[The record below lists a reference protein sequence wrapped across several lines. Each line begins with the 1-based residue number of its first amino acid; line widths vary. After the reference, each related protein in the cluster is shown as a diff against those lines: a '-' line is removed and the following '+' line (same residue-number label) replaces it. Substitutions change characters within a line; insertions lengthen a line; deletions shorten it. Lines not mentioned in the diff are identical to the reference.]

1 MPDILE
7 QIASEQNTISFTFA
21 DGIDPSGYRARL
33 FMSYPGVNDLS
44 GETGTGLYVRL
55 PITNASDIITYDDW
69 DCNFRPRYDGVGP
82 GGSDRSFSVEVVCE
96 FSGDTPNHE
105 IELIDQD
112 GNPYIP
118 SGASAISD
126 SYGSDNLPA
135 CILIERKDSTA
146 EISSVEYDTVTGYV
160 TVRTAE
166 EHGFS
171 EGDAVTISGLPRTD
185 HSMGIGGERFNGTYR
200 VSPVS
205 PTSFRYMTRFYP
217 GYGEDIHTRYDNCSN
232 VVATKWIT
240 CEYLVDKTIGCGDGE
255 AYVEWPGYTLERG
268 DRIVLSSGGEPAVPA
283 EVVGL
288 GDTVFVCRSSAI
300 APDSVFDGVM
310 YSPRT
315 PVAEVPANYGSAP
328 NGSTVVAG
336 NTRCRIAPS
345 VLGSF
350 CEGEYA
356 SSEEDDLL
364 LGNGRVIAMQFT
376 PAPGMDASGDC
387 GFTLSFRVKSST
399 EMSAEVLLYE
409 MSDCSWG
416 TESGAEVLEK
426 LTGIV
431 LGMATVS
438 SAPEND
444 CDYDTRM
451 RVFGIDISSDTGKRW
466 LASGRPVG
474 LAMVLYRRAEGELV
488 VPAGSVHVTQTV
500 TEGEYPIGAK
510 MESSMVTYG
519 DTVRIYSTGSGKFG
533 TQAGL
538 LRVSVDGGT
547 DPESWLPV
555 SLSSGDRIS
564 FVLPGQ
570 VPGGR
575 HTFTVMQ
582 YVSGEWVAATGPIQA
597 GIVVADPA
605 IVSLNQRLTPGE
617 VNGTVSYTGKYN
629 RDFGYVGFSEITDDN
644 SLIQNLYSCLLTRK
658 GERLFNRDF
667 GTRLEEMVFSLRG
680 NVGENE
686 LLQECLEAITKY
698 EPRIT
703 LVYEAC
709 RLEDAGPN
717 GMTLVLGIEVPGGD
731 MKTLSIPFKYRGMY

>member
-1 MPDILE
+1 M
-7 QIASEQNTISFTFA
+7 
-21 DGIDPSGYRARL
+21 
-33 FMSYPGVNDLS
+33 
-44 GETGTGLYVRL
+44 
-55 PITNASDIITYDDW
+55 
-69 DCNFRPRYDGVGP
+69 
-82 GGSDRSFSVEVVCE
+82 
-96 FSGDTPNHE
+96 
-105 IELIDQD
+105 
-112 GNPYIP
+112 
-118 SGASAISD
+118 
-126 SYGSDNLPA
+126 
-135 CILIERKDSTA
+135 
-146 EISSVEYDTVTGYV
+146 
-160 TVRTAE
+160 
-166 EHGFS
+166 
-171 EGDAVTISGLPRTD
+171 
-185 HSMGIGGERFNGTYR
+185 
-200 VSPVS
+200 
-205 PTSFRYMTRFYP
+205 
-217 GYGEDIHTRYDNCSN
+217 
-232 VVATKWIT
+232 
-240 CEYLVDKTIGCGDGE
+240 
-255 AYVEWPGYTLERG
+255 
-268 DRIVLSSGGEPAVPA
+268 
-283 EVVGL
+283 
-288 GDTVFVCRSSAI
+288 
-300 APDSVFDGVM
+300 
-310 YSPRT
+310 
-315 PVAEVPANYGSAP
+315 
-328 NGSTVVAG
+328 
-336 NTRCRIAPS
+336 
-345 VLGSF
+345 
-350 CEGEYA
+350 
-356 SSEEDDLL
+356 
-364 LGNGRVIAMQFT
+364 IAMQFT

-547 DPESWLPV
+547 DPELWLPV

-597 GIVVADPA
+597 GIVVTDPA
-605 IVSLNQRLTPGE
+605 IVSLNRRLTPGE

-680 NVGENE
+680 SVGENE
-686 LLQECLEAITKY
+686 LLQECLDAITKY